1 MGDLPGP
8 VSAAGDF
15 LAGELAG
22 LRGVLQVVLAG
33 HHDVAGV
40 GVVVEEAILCRGR
53 GQYQGKDDESSLP
66 HCEQNGV

>member
-15 LAGELAG
+15 LAGELTG
-22 LRGVLQVVLAG
+22 LGGVLQVVLAG

-40 GVVVEEAILCRGR
+40 GVVVEEAILCRG
-53 GQYQGKDDESSLP
+53 GGHNNGKDDEGSLP
-66 HCEQNGV
+66 HFEQNGV